1 MHPLEEYNDDLVY
14 EKFKFHRQFIFD
26 LAEELRED
34 IEFDLL
40 RKRVTHTRSANVFG
54 FAILRNW
61 MLSKHSGRSDR
72 C

>member
-14 EKFKFHRQFIFD
+14 EKFQFHRQFIFG
-26 LAEELRED
+26 LAKELQED
-34 IEFDLL
+34 IEFTLL
-40 RKRVTHTRSANVFG
+40 RKRVTLTRFASVFG
-54 FAILRNW
+54 FAILRNC